1 MSLWTPEWQ
10 VTINGGGNYTNLTLA
25 NLTIT
30 SGRTDIYSQPRA
42 GYCSVQILNLDESP
56 IQIDVNDNV
65 LIKVKDSTGAYVN
78 LFGGDVTD
86 IEVSV
91 VNSSGSQ
98 SNQIIRVTALGALSK
113 LPVSLTEGVLSKD
126 FDGDQIYAVLE
137 DLLLNNWNE
146 VAPAVTWAAYDP
158 TTTWATAENV
168 GLGEIDRPGDYE
180 LTDRSASTTDIYTL
194 INLLAT
200 SGLGYIYEDS
210 SGRIGYADS
219 THRSQYL
226 AANGYTEISAQQALT
241 SSISTIKRIADVR
254 NKVTI
259 QYKNG
264 QEASASDTQSI
275 GIYGQQAQAIATSLE
290 NSVDAEYQA
299 DFYLGLRAFP
309 QAQFQAITFTLGNSN
324 IDDADRDALLGVFM
338 GLPLDITNLPPNILL
353 GRFQG
358 FVEGWTFSA
367 GVNRLDITL
376 NLSPTAF
383 SLQSMKWENV
393 SVAETWNTLS
403 PTLDWNNATVV
414 A

>member
-1 MSLWTPEWQ
+1 MTIWIPEWQ
-10 VTINGGGNYTNLTLA
+10 VTVNGGTNYTNLTLA
-25 NLTIT
+25 TVSIT

-42 GYCSVQILNLDESP
+42 GYCFIEILNLDESP
-56 IQIDVNDNV
+56 IVIDVNDNV
-65 LIKVKDSTGAYVN
+65 LIKIKDSTGTFVN

-86 IEVSV
+86 IQVQLL
-91 VNSSGSQ
+91 NSSGTE
-98 SNQIIRVTALGALSK
+98 SNQVIRVTALGALSK
-113 LPVSLTEGVLSKD
+113 LPVSLTEGVLAKD
-126 FDGDQIYAVLE
+126 FDGDQIYTVLE

-146 VAPAVTWAAYDP
+146 VAPALTWANYEA
-158 TTTWATAENV
+158 TQTWATAENV

-180 LTDRSASTTDIYTL
+180 LTARSSSTTDIYSL
-194 INLLAT
+194 VNLLAT
-200 SGLGYIYEDS
+200 SGLGYIYEDNQ
-210 SGRIGYADS
+210 GRISYADA

-226 AANGYTEISAQQALT
+226 AANGYTEISASTAFAAG
-241 SSISTIKRIADVR
+241 ISTIKRIADVR

-264 QEASASDTQSI
+264 QEASALDTASI
-275 GIYGQQAQAIATSLE
+275 GTYGQQAQIIETTIE
-290 NSVDAEYQA
+290 NAVDAEFQA
-299 DFYLGLRAFP
+299 DFYLGLRAYP
-309 QAQFQAITFTLGNSN
+309 QAQFQAITFTLGNNN
-324 IDDADRDALLGVFM
+324 IDDADRDALLNVAM
-338 GLPLDITNLPPNILL
+338 GLPLDITDLPPNILL

-367 GVNRLDITL
+367 GYNRLDLTL

-403 PTLDWNNATVV
+403 LTLDWNSATVV

>member
-1 MSLWTPEWQ
+1 MTVWIPEWQ
-10 VTINGGGNYTNLTLA
+10 VTVNGGTNYTNLTLA
-25 NLTIT
+25 TVSIT

-42 GYCSVQILNLDESP
+42 GYCFIEILNLDESP
-56 IQIDVNDNV
+56 IVIDVNDNV
-65 LIKVKDSTGAYVN
+65 LIKIKDSTGTFVN

-86 IEVSV
+86 IQVQLL
-91 VNSSGSQ
+91 NSSGTE
-98 SNQIIRVTALGALSK
+98 SNQVIRVTALGALSK

-126 FDGDQIYAVLE
+126 FDGDQIYTILE

-146 VAPAVTWAAYDP
+146 VAPAVTWAAYDA
-158 TTTWATAENV
+158 TQTWATAENV

-180 LTDRSASTTDIYTL
+180 LTSRSASTTDIYSL
-194 INLLAT
+194 VSALAT

-210 SGRIGYADS
+210 SGRISYADA

-226 AANGYTEISAQQALT
+226 AANGYTEISASTAFAAG
-241 SSISTIKRIADVR
+241 ISTIKRIADVR

-264 QEASASDTQSI
+264 QEASALDTASI
-275 GIYGQQAQAIATSLE
+275 GTYGQQAQLISTTIE
-290 NSVDAEYQA
+290 NTVDAEFQA
-299 DFYLGLRAFP
+299 DFYLGLRAYP
-309 QAQFQAITFTLGNSN
+309 QAQFQAITFTLGNNN
-324 IDDADRDALLGVFM
+324 IDDADRDALLNVAM
-338 GLPLDITNLPPNILL
+338 GLPLDITDLPPNILL

-367 GVNRLDITL
+367 GYNRLDLTL

-403 PTLDWNNATVV
+403 LTLDWNSATVV

>member
-10 VTINGGGNYTNLTLA
+10 VSINGGGDYTNLTLST
-25 NLTIT
+25 LSIT

-42 GYCSVQILNLDESP
+42 GYCYVEILNLDESP

-65 LIKVKDSTGAYVN
+65 LIKVKDSTGTFVN

-86 IEVSV
+86 IQVQV
-91 VNSSGSQ
+91 LNSSSTQ
-98 SNQIIRVTALGALSK
+98 TNQVMRVTALGALSK
-113 LPVSLTEGVLSKD
+113 LPVSLTEGVLAKD
-126 FDGDQIYAVLE
+126 FDGDQIYTILE

-158 TTTWATAENV
+158 TQTWATAENV

-180 LTDRSASTTDIYTL
+180 LTARSASTTDVYSL
-194 INLLAT
+194 INTLAT

-219 THRSQYL
+219 THRAQYL
-226 AANGYTEISAQQALT
+226 AANGYTEISAQTAFAAG
-241 SSISTIKRIADVR
+241 ISTIKRIADVR

-259 QYKNG
+259 QYKNS
-264 QEASASDTQSI
+264 QEASALDTGSI
-275 GIYGQQAQAIATSLE
+275 GIYGQQAHVISTTLE
-290 NSVDAEYQA
+290 KTVDAEFQA
-299 DFYLGLRAFP
+299 DFYLGLRAYP
-309 QAQFQAITFTLGNSN
+309 QAQFQAITFTLGNGN
-324 IDDADRDALLGVFM
+324 IDDSDRDALLNVFM
-338 GLPLDITNLPPNILL
+338 GLPLDITDLPPNILL

-358 FVEGWTFSA
+358 FVEGWTFTA
-367 GVNRLDITL
+367 GYNRLDITL

-383 SLQSMKWENV
+383 SLQALRWELVN
-393 SVAETWNTLS
+393 VAETWNTLS
-403 PTLDWNNATVV
+403 STLDWNEATVV

>member
-1 MSLWTPEWQ
+1 MTVWIPEWQ
-10 VTINGGGNYTNLTLA
+10 VTVNGGTNYTNLTLA
-25 NLTIT
+25 TVSIT

-42 GYCSVQILNLDESP
+42 GYCFIEILNLDESP
-56 IQIDVNDNV
+56 IVIDVNDNV
-65 LIKVKDSTGAYVN
+65 LIKIKDSTGTFVN

-86 IEVSV
+86 IQVQV
-91 VNSSGSQ
+91 LNSSGTE
-98 SNQIIRVTALGALSK
+98 SNQVIRVTALGALSK
-113 LPVSLTEGVLSKD
+113 LPVSLTEGVLAKD
-126 FDGDQIYAVLE
+126 FDGDQIYTILE

-146 VAPAVTWAAYDP
+146 VAPAVTWAAYDA
-158 TTTWATAENV
+158 TQTWATAENV

-180 LTDRSASTTDIYTL
+180 LTSRSASTTDVYSL
-194 INLLAT
+194 VSALAT

-210 SGRIGYADS
+210 SGRISYADA

-226 AANGYTEISAQQALT
+226 AANGYTEISASTAFAAG
-241 SSISTIKRIADVR
+241 ISTIKRIADVR
-254 NKVTI
+254 NNVTI

-264 QEASASDTQSI
+264 QEASALDTASI
-275 GIYGQQAQAIATSLE
+275 GTYGQQAQLIATSIE
-290 NSVDAEYQA
+290 KTIDAESQA
-299 DFYLGLRAFP
+299 DFYLGLRAYP
-309 QAQFQAITFTLGNSN
+309 QAQFQAITFTLGNNN
-324 IDDADRDALLGVFM
+324 IDDLDRDALLNVSM

-367 GVNRLDITL
+367 GYNRLDLTL

-403 PTLDWNNATVV
+403 LTLDWNSATVV

>member
-126 FDGDQIYAVLE
+126 FDGDQIYTVLE